1 MLTASDIRMFL
12 HLTDDETDSSF
23 MSDDVLNVYIEQYTN
38 KIIDYVGPDIDQT
51 KMLESP
57 LFNEA
62 LLSGI
67 ACHLSMLNPELL
79 YSPTE
84 YEVGNTKEKYSD
96 AILNKTPT
104 WCSRYNSALEDLL
117 DSLNE
122 IKNLRTFRRRGLSSN
137 RRYHHDI

>member
-1 MLTASDIRMFL
+1 MLTTSDIRMFL
-12 HLTDDETDSSF
+12 HLTDDETELTYL
-23 MSDDVLNVYIEQYTN
+23 SDEDLSTYITQYTA
-38 KIIDYVGPDIDQT
+38 KIVDYIGPNIDIE
-51 KMLESP
+51 KMMESP

-84 YEVGNTKEKYSD
+84 YEVGDTKEKFSD
-96 AILNKTPT
+96 AILQKTPT

-117 DSLNE
+117 SSFNE